1 MIGRALEDI
10 VVPLL
15 AVVASMLIGMVI
27 VGAIGYDPIYV
38 YGEFLE
44 GAVGGSVEIGRTLRN
59 AGPLILTGL
68 SVAFAFRAGLFNIG
82 ANGQAIVG
90 LVAGGVVAYS
100 FTGLPAVLHVTL
112 VILVAA
118 LAGAAWAGI
127 AGALKVTRGAHEVVT
142 TIMLNYVAIR
152 GGEYLLRQGG
162 PLHDGSEI
170 PQSEQFVESSRFAI
184 LWAPDAYT
192 YVRLDFVLALAMAL
206 LTWFLLNRTS
216 LGLQIRVV
224 GNSPPAAE
232 YAGMSVGRVTV
243 VSMLIAGAF
252 AGMAGAAVAQSPDVA
267 RLQSGELGVLQVGFT
282 GIAVALLGRSHPFGV
297 VLAGLLFGAMI
308 AGANGIQAAIQ
319 VADAAAGDSSTSG
332 LGSKIVGIIQ
342 GLIVLFIGADLM
354 FRKLIRLR
362 GNRRSRRPAEPAE
375 AAA

>member
-1 MIGRALEDI
+1 
-10 VVPLL
+10 
-15 AVVASMLIGMVI
+15 MLIGMII
-27 VGAIGYDPIYV
+27 VAAIGYDPLYV

-44 GAVGGSVEIGRTLRN
+44 SAVAGEVSLGRTLRN

-90 LVAGGVVAYS
+90 LVAAGVAAYS
-100 FTGLPAVLHVTL
+100 FDGLPAMVHVPL
-112 VILVAA
+112 VIVVAA
-118 LAGAAWAGI
+118 VAGGVWAGI
-127 AGALKVTRGAHEVVT
+127 AGLLKVTRGAHEVVT

-152 GGEYLLRQGG
+152 GGEYLLRLGG
-162 PLHDGSEI
+162 PLQDGSEI
-170 PQSEQFVESSRFAI
+170 PQSEQFVEGARFPV
-184 LWAPDAYT
+184 LWAPDAFT
-192 YVRLDFVLALAMAL
+192 YVRLDFVLALVMAGI
-206 LTWFLLNRTS
+206 TWFLLNRTS
-216 LGLQIRVV
+216 LGLQIRMV
-224 GNSPPAAE
+224 GNAPAAAE

-243 VSMLIAGAF
+243 VAMVIAGAF

-267 RLQSGELGVLQVGFT
+267 RLQSGELSVLQVGFT

-319 VADAAAGDSSTSG
+319 TADAAAGEASAAG
-332 LGSKIVGIIQ
+332 LGGKLVNIIQ

-354 FRKLIRLR
+354 FRRLLRLRLR
-362 GNRRSRRPAEPAE
+362 GRGRRGALPPP
-375 AAA
+375 AAAATPTGAATT